1 MSYFTLNEI
10 YFKVNFRE
18 YQISLDSPLKAT
30 TSYELRM
37 KARKIVESIIRKS
50 KCSRV
55 SKRKVHFTKRSV

>member
-37 KARKIVESIIRKS
+37 KARKIVESFMFNNSITGPYILYYLFRK
-50 KCSRV
+50 
-55 SKRKVHFTKRSV
+55 F

>member
-37 KARKIVESIIRKS
+37 KARKIVESFMFNNSITG
-50 KCSRV
+50 V
-55 SKRKVHFTKRSV
+55 V